1 MKLSTRIVKLF
12 DKTHQIFL
20 RSEGHSDNLCYEQ
33 VIVDEDY
40 SFSAKNGQ
48 PWTQGISLD
57 RYYDHLIA
65 NGKTPLILDMGANIG
80 MSALYFASKYPQAKI
95 YAVEPDHENFQM
107 LIMNTPGLSIE
118 YFQAAIEASEGISFL
133 SDPGLSD
140 WGFRV
145 GGDSGTKV
153 EVLEMSKL
161 VEGAIAADLVPLLC
175 KIYIEGGGRGKE
187 LFSCNTSWFKLF
199 PAVILE
205 LHDWTLLFQNSSR
218 GFLDTISDSGYEIM
232 HKGENGFFFDPQL
245 QYINPALMMQFNRK
259 LAI

>member
-20 RSEGHSDNLCYEQ
+20 RSEGHSDNLYYEQ
-33 VIVDEDY
+33 VIADEDY

-65 NGKTPLILDMGANIG
+65 NEKTPLILDLGAKIG

-95 YAVEPDHENFQM
+95 YAVEPDGENFQM

-118 YFQAAIEASEGISFL
+118 YFQAAIGASEGTSFS

-153 EVLEMSKL
+153 EVLEMKKL
-161 VEGAIAADLVPLLC
+161 VEGAIATDLVPLLC
-175 KIYIEGGGRGKE
+175 KIDIEGGE
-187 LFSCNTSWFKLF
+187 QALFSHNTAWFKLF
-199 PAVILE
+199 PLVIAE
-205 LHDWTLLFQNSSR
+205 LHDWMLPFQNSSR
-218 GFLDTISDSGYEIM
+218 GFLETLSDSGYELIYR
-232 HKGENGFFFDPQL
+232 GENSFCFDPRL
-245 QYINPALMMQFNRK
+245 KDFIPS
-259 LAI
+259 